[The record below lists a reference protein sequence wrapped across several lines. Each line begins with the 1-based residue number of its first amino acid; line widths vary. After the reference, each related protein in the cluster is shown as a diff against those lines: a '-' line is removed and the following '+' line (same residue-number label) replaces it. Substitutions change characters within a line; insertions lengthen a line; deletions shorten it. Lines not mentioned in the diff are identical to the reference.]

1 MPRLY
6 IFQKFIQCHILC
18 INVLTGCKVT
28 KCLQPACIR
37 IIHLSIHF
45 TDSRRRACYFNY
57 PRKIARLITQYALAV
72 PPERHNVNAE
82 LEEDFSRTGLRV
94 NEVMGQFSTLLNIYG
109 SAFLLVDMPS
119 FTGAVDG
126 ERKQRERLRPYAV
139 ALSPLEVPD
148 YAYGDDGR
156 LLWALL
162 EEELWLNR
170 DPYSRPE
177 RIRRRRLLTRS
188 EWKVFEQS
196 RESGYVELTGSGR
209 HNLGVV
215 PVVRA
220 QEPDGFGVS
229 ANHWFEDVVR
239 ISDAILNNA
248 SEGQM
253 NIIKQLFGLLVISEN
268 FARQGQNIPEDGRGG
283 GTPEKFSR
291 VLARSAA
298 IWESSDERGTSRYIS
313 PGGVETE
320 QIREENRM
328 LKKEMFDV
336 VGLAVQRDNLIAQTA
351 ESKAWDF
358 QNVRQ
363 FLTSRV
369 EILEQYEL
377 ECWKLMNLWDGS
389 VRIPDVIYNRDF
401 AVTDLKSSVEALLG
415 LRELSDDAAYRKI
428 LARTGMAM
436 LEKYRKLL
444 PEEKKIL
451 SGE

>member
-1 MPRLY
+1 MLSLLFTALIGIGAFHMNLSDVLNCIGYGSVKAFFPILY
-6 IFQKFIQCHILC
+6 I
-18 INVLTGCKVT
+18 
-28 KCLQPACIR
+28 
-37 IIHLSIHF
+37 
-45 TDSRRRACYFNY
+45 
-57 PRKIARLITQYALAV
+57 ITMAM
-72 PPERHNVNAE
+72 
-82 LEEDFSRTGLRV
+82 FSYNLMQRT
-94 NEVMGQFSTLLNIYG
+94 
-109 SAFLLVDMPS
+109 
-119 FTGAVDG
+119 
-126 ERKQRERLRPYAV
+126 
-139 ALSPLEVPD
+139 
-148 YAYGDDGR
+148 
-156 LLWALL
+156 
-162 EEELWLNR
+162 
-170 DPYSRPE
+170 
-177 RIRRRRLLTRS
+177 
-188 EWKVFEQS
+188 
-196 RESGYVELTGSGR
+196 
-209 HNLGVV
+209 
-215 PVVRA
+215 
-220 QEPDGFGVS
+220 
-229 ANHWFEDVVR
+229 
-239 ISDAILNNA
+239 
-248 SEGQM
+248 GQM

-444 PEEKKIL
+444 PEEKRIL

>member
-1 MPRLY
+1 M
-6 IFQKFIQCHILC
+6 
-18 INVLTGCKVT
+18 
-28 KCLQPACIR
+28 
-37 IIHLSIHF
+37 
-45 TDSRRRACYFNY
+45 
-57 PRKIARLITQYALAV
+57 
-72 PPERHNVNAE
+72 
-82 LEEDFSRTGLRV
+82 
-94 NEVMGQFSTLLNIYG
+94 LNIYG

-239 ISDAILNNA
+239 ISDAIMNNA

-444 PEEKKIL
+444 PEEKRIL